1 MIITIRNVYFNIHFQ
16 VWVSMVKKAIGWA
29 APPTGQLIYLQLSL
43 WSPIQ
48 GSNQALLSFDI
59 CHWILPMCYQDNLKI
74 LIRLLIRFLYKYSS
88 SAIQDSCLNIHD
100 SFCINL
106 VCVFAAICITL
117 LDSSISCPCGRRC
130 DFRPNGMV

>member
-1 MIITIRNVYFNIHFQ
+1 MIITIRNVLYFNIR
-16 VWVSMVKKAIGWA
+16 VCMVKKAIGWA

-48 GSNQALLSFDI
+48 GSNQALLSFYI
-59 CHWILPMCYQDNLKI
+59 CHWILPMCSQDNLN
-74 LIRLLIRFLYKYSS
+74 RYLLDYLLDFCKKYSS
-88 SAIQDSCLNIHD
+88 SAIQDSCLHFHD

-106 VCVFAAICITL
+106 VCVFAAMCNTL